1 MSQRLT
7 ACVCGRKQLCSAGPM
22 QCHLMRRI
30 QVDRT
35 RAVGVS
41 VIELKRL
48 HALLILNLI
57 LGAILLLLL
66 ITQ

>member
-1 MSQRLT
+1 MGKRLT
-7 ACVCGRKQLCSAGPM
+7 ACVCGRKRLCSAGPM

-35 RAVGVS
+35 RAIGVA
-41 VIELKRL
+41 VVELKRL

-57 LGAILLLLL
+57 LGAILLFLL
-66 ITQ
+66 IAR

>member
-1 MSQRLT
+1 
-7 ACVCGRKQLCSAGPM
+7 M

-35 RAVGVS
+35 RAIGVA
-41 VIELKRL
+41 VVELKRL

-57 LGAILLLLL
+57 LGAILLFLL
-66 ITQ
+66 IAR